1 MLKGQLGRRPQH
13 PLPVAVLSELGKSG
27 GPEIKAYFSRDQLIL
42 ERELQRSG
50 RSRVNREDGQ
60 GSESLKRHEI
70 FAATPQLNVRLYPKA
85 KGSAASL
92 YGDPLPRGCIN
103 RSPFLLSAEIRLP
116 VTQFFPLA
124 KPSLF
129 HSVTYLFP
137 ADRRYV
143 ALNFFVVFYTTLSN
157 DSHSLPSP
165 FSDAAEVHCLG
176 APGNVSTFHHLVAL
190 QISKDS

>member
-27 GPEIKAYFSRDQLIL
+27 GPEIQAYFSRDQLIL

-143 ALNFFVVFYTTLSN
+143 ELNFFVVFCTALSN

-165 FSDAAEVHCLG
+165 VSDAAEVHCLG
-176 APGNVSTFHHLVAL
+176 AAGNVSPFHHLVAL